1 MTSISGSRSGGKI
14 LRSRRNA
21 ATAGK
26 TPYDRPPRS
35 PNWLSRFVLSPTRF
49 VAGKLVSSVLD
60 LESSPTS
67 SSASDSGD
75 EEIATVK
82 DNSDIPFEGDNA
94 VKKGLQP
101 LIGSGANKHV
111 IEQLLMQET
120 FSREEGDRLI
130 SIIRSRRVD
139 YPAED
144 DGDKRPRDMPNSTL
158 GSDSPDLYSAAV
170 MEAKKWLQEK
180 KLGLDSNSD
189 LGYGS
194 HSLTS
199 VKLPQAFEDGGSPV
213 DVAKSYMR
221 IRPAW
226 VSPSVDHNKPPS
238 PIGIQL
244 FKNETPYLI
253 GGISTSYFKEKRGS
267 PAAGSWSIQD
277 EIRRVQSRTTEQML
291 RRLPSSKVDWSA
303 LSMEYKSNA
312 NSSAIENIEASLE
325 QRVHNFT
332 NAVDASSKLDSGLS
346 TQVSPD
352 LERKQESFQ
361 HETWLSDPANMISEH
376 KQDFGA
382 YQQTI
387 GSQSDCR
394 EITTSGQ
401 KHGSSDD
408 VAPMMHSFCAGHVIE
423 QNTKRLDIEH
433 NTVDSGQQGTAKG
446 ALELET
452 CKLFSETSMKVPD
465 AIGNNNLAVNEDSVA
480 TGLRSSSSTA

>member
-303 LSMEYKSNA
+303 LSMEYKN
-312 NSSAIENIEASLE
+312 
-325 QRVHNFT
+325 
-332 NAVDASSKLDSGLS
+332 
-346 TQVSPD
+346 